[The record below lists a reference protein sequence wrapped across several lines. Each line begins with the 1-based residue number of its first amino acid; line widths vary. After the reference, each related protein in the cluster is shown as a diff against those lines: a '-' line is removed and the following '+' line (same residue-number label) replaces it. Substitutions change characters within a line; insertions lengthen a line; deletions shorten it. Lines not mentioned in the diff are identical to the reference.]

1 MTEHVGTPFTAYNN
15 TGNVA
20 TLVGNW
26 QEEAVLKAVTG
37 TSKNKVLLCHISKA
51 RAAPCAVFSLASS
64 QLHPC
69 TRDTNVV
76 HYQQVNGSS
85 VTVQAGQHIRQQI

>member
-1 MTEHVGTPFTAYNN
+1 MTEHVGTPFISYNN

-37 TSKNKVLLCHISKA
+37 TSRNKVCHISK
-51 RAAPCAVFSLASS
+51 SSGKAS
-64 QLHPC
+64 
-69 TRDTNVV
+69 
-76 HYQQVNGSS
+76 
-85 VTVQAGQHIRQQI
+85 AF

>member
-37 TSKNKVLLCHISKA
+37 TSRNKVLLCHISNAVTAKCNNNCFVGTA
-51 RAAPCAVFSLASS
+51 RMVTAAHTTLMWVRLAL
-64 QLHPC
+64 QRWHAA
-69 TRDTNVV
+69 R
-76 HYQQVNGSS
+76 Y
-85 VTVQAGQHIRQQI
+85 R